1 MTPDA
6 RSGVARTLFDKVWD
20 SHVVRSGDGESD
32 LLYVDLHL
40 VQEVSSPQAFA
51 RLREQG
57 LRVRRPD
64 LTLATADH
72 SVPSTDRLLPIV
84 DRQSRIQ
91 VEALRENCREFGVPL
106 HDVTSERQG
115 IVHVIGP
122 ELGLTQP
129 GMTVVCG
136 DSHTTTHG
144 AFGALG
150 MGIGT
155 SEVAHVLATQCL
167 PARRP
172 ATLEVAIDGFRGP
185 GVTAKDMALGI
196 IARQGAAA
204 ATGCAIE
211 YTGSA
216 VTTLSMEG
224 RMTLCNMSIEAG
236 ARVGMIA
243 PDHVTYA
250 YLQGRPFLPTDGRR
264 LEELVDRWDAIAG
277 DLGAVHDLRWSF
289 RAEEF
294 APMVSWG
301 TSPAMSVPVDGT
313 VPFAQDT
320 LDPTAA
326 ERALSYMGLHG
337 GERPGDLAL
346 DRVFIGSCT
355 NGRIEDLRAAAAVAR
370 GRRVAAGVQAMVVPG
385 STSVRLQA
393 EQEGL
398 ADVFREAGFQWGEA
412 GCSMCVA
419 MNGDMLN
426 PGQRCASTSNRN
438 FEGRQG
444 AGGRTHLVSPA
455 MAAAAAVY
463 GHFIDVREVAPSPQ
477 PPTER
482 KQA

>member
-1 MTPDA
+1 M
-6 RSGVARTLFDKVWD
+6 FDKVWD
-20 SHVVRSGDGESD
+20 SHVVHRGDGEPD

-51 RLREQG
+51 ELRMLGQP
-57 LRVRRPD
+57 VRRPD

-72 SVPSTDRLLPIV
+72 SVPSTDRLLPIA
-84 DRQSRIQ
+84 DQQSRVQ
-91 VEALRENCREFGVPL
+91 VEALRRNCRDFGVPFY
-106 HDVTSERQG
+106 DVTSQRQG

-129 GMTVVCG
+129 GMTMVCG

-167 PARRP
+167 PAQRP
-172 ATLEVAIDGFRGP
+172 TTLQVALDGVPGP

-196 IARQGAAA
+196 IAEKGAGG
-204 ATGCAIE
+204 ATGSAIE
-211 YTGSA
+211 YTGAA
-216 VTTLSMEG
+216 VEALTMEA

-236 ARVGMIA
+236 ARVGMVA
-243 PDHVTYA
+243 PDQVTYD
-250 YLQGRPFLPTDGRR
+250 YLRGRPFLPSD
-264 LEELVDRWDAIAG
+264 EAAFQELVAQWESGTGDPGAAHDR
-277 DLGAVHDLRWSF
+277 RWSF
-289 RAEEF
+289 RAEDF

-301 TSPAMSVPVDGT
+301 TTPAMSVTVDGR
-313 VPFAQDT
+313 VPLARDT
-320 LDPTAA
+320 FDPAGA
-326 ERALSYMGLHG
+326 ERALHYMGLEG
-337 GERPGDLAL
+337 GERMADLRL

-370 GRRVAAGVQAMVVPG
+370 GRQVAATVQAMVVPG

-393 EQEGL
+393 EREGL
-398 ADVFREAGFQWGEA
+398 ADVFREAGFLWREA

-419 MNGDMLN
+419 MNGDMLS

-444 AGGRTHLVSPA
+444 ARGRTHLVSPA
-455 MAAAAAVY
+455 MAAAAAIY
-463 GHFIDVREVAPSPQ
+463 GHFVDVREIAPSH
-477 PPTER
+477 PTARSER
-482 KQA
+482 A